1 MKKIN
6 LFFLLCTICL
16 MACNNENE
24 LNTEIS
30 KSNIEASK
38 KRSLEEAKQIATK
51 AIDFIDS
58 NLSRSRNRTI
68 DLNNIKFATSQSS
81 RSSQANNDTLFY
93 VFNYADNAGFAIV
106 SALKGTTGLLAVTEE
121 GFYDPNSKNYRE
133 NEGFTMFM
141 DIAETYLTVINESD
155 KSVLPQNTPRFDIIT
170 QTETRYDSTMIGR
183 VIPMIETR
191 WGQTGCEA
199 TFTPNGY
206 SGCANTAMAQI
217 MSYYQYPTQININY
231 PGASIST
238 QTLNWNGIKQHN
250 VKHDIQNCIANE
262 ASHIAIGQLHRQLGH
277 LTNSE
282 YQSRKTSTNTN
293 NVVAVF
299 NQLGYFVPNFTGYIQ
314 DDITEH
320 MSNGKP
326 IFMVGEDPAYGG
338 HGWVADG
345 YLKYQI
351 QGSEWIKELGETE
364 WTLAQMLT
372 PYNETFLH
380 MNWGYDGNCNGYFR
394 SNIFDPNNAVEY
406 DNEGNGFSN
415 SSLYNFTQ
423 TIMYT
428 PVSK

>member
-1 MKKIN
+1 
-6 LFFLLCTICL
+6 

-24 LNTEIS
+24 WNTEIS

-68 DLNNIKFATSQSS
+68 DLNNIKFATSQNS
-81 RSSQANNDTLFY
+81 RSSQTYNDTLFY

-121 GFYDPNSKNYRE
+121 GFYDPNSKSYKE

-141 DIAETYLTVINESD
+141 DIAKTYLTIVNESD
-155 KSVLPQNTPRFDIIT
+155 KSVSPQNTSGFDIIT

-199 TFTPNGY
+199 TYTPNGY

-231 PGASIST
+231 PGASINT

-250 VKHDIQNCIANE
+250 VEHTILNCTANE
-262 ASHIAIGQLHRQLGH
+262 ASHKAIGQLHRQLGH

-282 YQSRKTSTNTN
+282 YLFSSTGTN
-293 NVVAVF
+293 IHDVVAVF
-299 NQLGYFVPNFTGYIQ
+299 NQLGYSVPNFSYFTQ
-314 DDITEH
+314 DNVIEH
-320 MSNGKP
+320 LSNGKP
-326 IFMVGEDPAYGG
+326 IFMVGTDPDYGG

-351 QGSEWIKELGETE
+351 QGSEWIKELGETD

-380 MNWGYDGNCNGYFR
+380 MNWGHDGNCNGYFR
-394 SNIFDPNNAVEY
+394 TNVFDLNSAIEY
-406 DNEGNGFSN
+406 DNEGYGFPN
-415 SSLYNFTQ
+415 TSLYDFSTS
-423 TIMYT
+423 IKYT
-428 PVSK
+428 PVSR